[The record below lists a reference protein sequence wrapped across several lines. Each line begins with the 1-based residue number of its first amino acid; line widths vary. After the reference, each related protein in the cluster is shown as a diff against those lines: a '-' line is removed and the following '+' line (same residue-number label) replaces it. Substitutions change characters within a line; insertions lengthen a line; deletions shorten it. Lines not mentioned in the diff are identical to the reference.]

1 MAIDGRTIGKEPEKP
16 DAYGSAW
23 VRVVSAS
30 LVWVPLALIVWVA
43 YVTGSWLG
51 GPWAGVA
58 SVGSTV
64 ATAGGIWVYRRFFR
78 RHHRA

>member
-1 MAIDGRTIGKEPEKP
+1 MAIDGRDIGKQQQKT
-16 DAYGSAW
+16 DAYDSPG
-23 VRVVSAS
+23 VRIVAAA
-30 LVWVPLALIVWVA
+30 LVWGPLALIVWLA

-64 ATAGGIWVYRRFFR
+64 ATAVGIWVYRRYFR
-78 RHHRA
+78 RHRRA